1 MIKKFLTKKIE
12 KYLYDLANQRLKDK
26 KAFIIAVTGSVGKS
40 SSKEAIKVLL
50 NAFFKNKVFVSHGNM
65 NESVGLPMS
74 ILGFD
79 YVPSKIEWPKVLF
92 EAKRKAKNKQFPEY
106 LVVEMGVE
114 KPGDIKYFTSL
125 AKPNIALLTSIG
137 PAHLENLGDIDG
149 VLKEKI
155 ELFKSLPEAGV
166 AIYNNDDQKISE
178 YAPKIKNHT
187 ISYGFTKGSTILGKV
202 IKSER
207 DGVLLEVTNGKL
219 TKQIKTTLIGN
230 HMILAL
236 LSAMAIAEALGLD
249 FDKSLKSLK
258 EFKPLHGRMNLIEG
272 IKDSLI
278 IDDSYNANPN
288 SVLAALETLRT
299 FNTSG
304 RRVVILGN
312 MNELGK
318 FEESA
323 HVIVARAAGTF
334 ADAMIFIGPNSQ
346 KMKEAA
352 EREVVKRNRKPNIVT
367 FETPSRATLS
377 LDELI
382 EENDLILVKASQNR
396 MRFEKIVE
404 VIMKNPGQAKDLL
417 ARQDK
422 RWRR

>member
-1 MIKKFLTKKIE
+1 MLKKFIINKIE

-40 SSKEAIKVLL
+40 STKEAIKVLL
-50 NAFFKNKVFVSHGNM
+50 DAFYPGKAFVSHGNM

-74 ILGFD
+74 VLGFD
-79 YVPSKIEWPKVLF
+79 YVPSKIEWPKVLI
-92 EAKRKAKNKQFPEY
+92 EARRKAKNRQFPEY
-106 LVVEMGVE
+106 LVLEMGVE

-125 AKPNIALLTSIG
+125 VKPNLALLTSIG

-149 VLKEKI
+149 VLKEKVG
-155 ELFKSLPEAGV
+155 LFDSLSEDGI
-166 AIYNNDDQKISE
+166 AIYNNDDQKLRE
-178 YAPKIKNHT
+178 FAPKIKNHT
-187 ISYGFTKGSTILGKV
+187 ISYGFSAGSKISARV
-202 IKSER
+202 INADR
-207 DGVLLEVTNGKL
+207 DGVLLEVGNGKL
-219 TKQIKTTLIGN
+219 KKQIKTSLVGN

-236 LSAMAIAEALGLD
+236 LSAMAVGDALGLD
-249 FDKSLKSLK
+249 FDKSVKALK

-299 FNTSG
+299 FPTKG

-323 HVIVARAAGTF
+323 HKIVARAAATF
-334 ADAMIFIGPNSQ
+334 ADFMIFIGPNSVN
-346 KMKEAA
+346 MKESA
-352 EREVVKRNRKPNIVT
+352 EKEIAKRNKKVAVEI
-367 FETPSRATLS
+367 FETPSRASLS
-377 LDELI
+377 LEDLI
-382 EENDLILVKASQNR
+382 EKDDLILVKASQNK

-404 VIMKNPGQAKDLL
+404 AIMAHPEKAKELL

-422 RWRR
+422 RWKK